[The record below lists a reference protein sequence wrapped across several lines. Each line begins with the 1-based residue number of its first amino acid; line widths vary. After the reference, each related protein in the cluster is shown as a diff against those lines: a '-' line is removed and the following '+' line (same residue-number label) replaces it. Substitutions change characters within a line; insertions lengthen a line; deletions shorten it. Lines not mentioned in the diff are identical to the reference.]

1 MFKERIVNYIKLS
14 IFNKRDYKIDIIIK
28 NAKNQSFWL
37 NIRARRIFKSNLLR
51 KSNFFPA
58 FPFKKNIFGGCY

>member
-28 NAKNQSFWL
+28 NAKN
-37 NIRARRIFKSNLLR
+37 
-51 KSNFFPA
+51 
-58 FPFKKNIFGGCY
+58 